1 MEPLRISDNNRYLVR
16 PDGTPFIWL
25 ADTAWTVP
33 ARLSWY
39 DVQHYMK
46 TRKEQGFTVLQMV
59 VLDPEYNKEMKNPCG
74 IPALQDMD
82 LSRPNEPY
90 FSYVDWVLDQAEA
103 FGFYVLLLPAW
114 GELVVGWDWSG
125 NTVGMERDGRRIVRG
140 SDRSAAAAR
149 SGP

>member
-59 VLDPEYNKEMKNPCG
+59 VLDPEYNEEMKNPCG

-82 LSRPNEPY
+82 LLRPNESY
-90 FSYVDWVLDQAEA
+90 FSYV
-103 FGFYVLLLPAW
+103 
-114 GELVVGWDWSG
+114 
-125 NTVGMERDGRRIVRG
+125 
-140 SDRSAAAAR
+140 
-149 SGP
+149 